1 MADII
6 TICGSTRFKE
16 KIMLVAKELTLEG
29 NIVLLPL
36 VFGHSGDSITDE
48 QKIELDN
55 LHFNKIDMSSAVHV
69 VMIDSYIDQS
79 TQKVIE

>member
-36 VFGHSGDSITDE
+36 VFGHSGDSE
-48 QKIELDN
+48 
-55 LHFNKIDMSSAVHV
+55 
-69 VMIDSYIDQS
+69 
-79 TQKVIE
+79 